1 MIGPV
6 STTAPSQAQEHEPS
20 HDPSHEPARSRSVD
34 GALAR
39 AVDVAR
45 AALLEQV
52 PASDVGDHL
61 GAVAEGDRVVT
72 HSFGCSRAGYRGW
85 RWSVTIA
92 RASRQRT
99 ATVDEVVLLP
109 GDEAIVAPAWVP
121 WHERVRP
128 GDLTPGV
135 LLPVDEDDPRLV
147 PTYAFGDDVD
157 ETLDATLDEDD
168 RGQVRRVAKELGL
181 GRVRTL
187 SVEGRD
193 LAAERWYE
201 GDGGP
206 EAPIAKAAPD
216 ACTSCGFLVRL
227 AGPLSTMFGVCANGN
242 ANDDGR
248 VVSLDHGCGA
258 HSEVR
263 IARKNLPAP
272 LPDPVVD
279 ELTLDDLERF

>member
-1 MIGPV
+1 MQSP
-6 STTAPSQAQEHEPS
+6 THEPV
-20 HDPSHEPARSRSVD
+20 RTRTVD
-34 GALAR
+34 GTLSR
-39 AVDVAR
+39 AVDVAL

-52 PASDVGDHL
+52 PANDVGDHL
-61 GAVAEGDRVVT
+61 GVLGEGDRVAT
-72 HSFGCSRAGYRGW
+72 HSFTCLRAGYRGW
-85 RWSVTIA
+85 RWTVTLA
-92 RASRQRT
+92 RASRQRS
-99 ATVDEVVLLP
+99 ATVDEVVLIP

-121 WHERVRP
+121 WRDRVRP

-135 LLPVDEDDPRLV
+135 LLPVDEEDPRLV

-157 ETLDATLDEDD
+157 ETLDQTLDDEG
-168 RGQVRRVAKELGL
+168 RGQVRRVARELGL

-193 LAAERWYE
+193 LAAQRWYD

-206 EAPIAKAAPD
+206 SAPIARSAPSS
-216 ACTSCGFLVRL
+216 CTSCGFLVRL
-227 AGPLSTMFGVCANGN
+227 AGPLSSMFGVCANGN

-248 VVSLDHGCGA
+248 VVSLDHGCGG
-258 HSEVR
+258 HSEAQ